1 VRFGAYHVYVP
12 LLLKPAPRALAA
24 QLWALKHGGPDIK
37 GLDELQRLAASGRTS
52 FPVDKEVQRAFYRT
66 IGYRVCGERAVRVD
80 ILERLADL
88 IRPALSWRPGSAAP
102 QPAGAFEGIGFT
114 VTQAMTSLTGSSGED
129 FSSILRALGYRM
141 ERRPK
146 PVKAAAEAE
155 TLPAPDAAAPTSDQ
169 AATALEPP
177 VDTATDPPLQAEGE
191 IAAGVQ
197 VDHGPAPRDSA
208 SPGMTLHA
216 SGDSAAAATIAGDQ
230 GASDP
235 ALPAADEVAAVA
247 EAGPADAPVAS
258 SDGATVDP
266 DLPQVPGT
274 TVEPELIDVWR
285 PGGRSEERRGQRR
298 PPQWQRAR
306 QSPDRA
312 PAANATEERTIAAAD
327 GAEPVGEAGTPI
339 EKKAPR
345 HRGPRGGPQGEFRR
359 ERDDGGERRQRDHRA
374 EHRSERQGDRPER
387 ARGERPHVAKGRTE
401 HKDRRDYAPLREREK
416 QIDPN
421 SPFAK
426 LAALKAQLEANA
438 KERR

>member
-1 VRFGAYHVYVP
+1 LG
-12 LLLKPAPRALAA
+12 A

-52 FPVDKEVQRAFYRT
+52 FPVDKEVQRSFYRT

-129 FSSILRALGYRM
+129 FASILRALGYRM
-141 ERRPK
+141 EKRPK
-146 PVKAAAEAE
+146 PVKVAAEAE
-155 TLPAPDAAAPTSDQ
+155 TLPAPDAAAPASDQ
-169 AATALEPP
+169 PAAGLEP
-177 VDTATDPPLQAEGE
+177 VMGTVTDPPPQAEDE
-191 IAAGVQ
+191 MAADGAR
-197 VDHGPAPRDSA
+197 VDQGPAPHDPVF
-208 SPGMTLHA
+208 PGMTLHA
-216 SGDSAAAATIAGDQ
+216 SGESAATVTIAGDQ

-235 ALPAADEVAAVA
+235 PLPAADEVTAVA
-247 EAGPADAPVAS
+247 EAGTPDAPVAS
-258 SDGATVDP
+258 AGGTTVDP
-266 DLPQVPGT
+266 ESPQVPG
-274 TVEPELIDVWR
+274 EPELIDVWR

-306 QSPDRA
+306 QSQDRV
-312 PAANATEERTIAAAD
+312 PAANATDERAVTAAEG
-327 GAEPVGEAGTPI
+327 GAEPVVEAGTPI

-345 HRGPRGGPQGEFRR
+345 HRGPRGAPQGEFRR

-374 EHRSERQGDRPER
+374 EHRSERQADRPDR
-387 ARGERPHVAKGRTE
+387 ARGERQHFAKGRAE

>member
-1 VRFGAYHVYVP
+1 
-12 LLLKPAPRALAA
+12 LAA

-52 FPVDKEVQRAFYRT
+52 FPVAKEVQRAFYRT

-129 FSSILRALGYRM
+129 FASILRALGYRM

-146 PVKAAAEAE
+146 PVKVAAEAE
-155 TLPAPDAAAPTSDQ
+155 TLPPPDAAAPASDQ
-169 AATALEPP
+169 PATTLEPP
-177 VDTATDPPLQAEGE
+177 ADTVADPPLAAEGE
-191 IAAGVQ
+191 MATDGAQ
-197 VDHGPAPRDSA
+197 VDQGPTPHDST

-216 SGDSAAAATIAGDQ
+216 LGDAEVTATIAGDQ

-235 ALPAADEVAAVA
+235 APSAVDEVAAVA
-247 EAGPADAPVAS
+247 EAGPADAPAAA
-258 SDGATVDP
+258 SDGATADP
-266 DLPQVPGT
+266 GLPQTPGAT
-274 TVEPELIDVWR
+274 AEPELIDVWR

-306 QSPDRA
+306 QSPDKA
-312 PAANATEERTIAAAD
+312 PAANTAEERAIAAAD
-327 GAEPVGEAGTPI
+327 GSEPVVEAGPPI
-339 EKKAPR
+339 EKRAPR
-345 HRGPRGGPQGEFRR
+345 HRGQRSGPPGEFRR

-387 ARGERPHVAKGRTE
+387 TRGERHVAKGRTE

>member
-1 VRFGAYHVYVP
+1 
-12 LLLKPAPRALAA
+12 
-24 QLWALKHGGPDIK
+24 
-37 GLDELQRLAASGRTS
+37 
-52 FPVDKEVQRAFYRT
+52 
-66 IGYRVCGERAVRVD
+66 
-80 ILERLADL
+80 
-88 IRPALSWRPGSAAP
+88 
-102 QPAGAFEGIGFT
+102 
-114 VTQAMTSLTGSSGED
+114 MTSLTGSSGED
-129 FSSILRALGYRM
+129 FASILRALGYRM

-146 PVKAAAEAE
+146 PVKVAAEAE

-177 VDTATDPPLQAEGE
+177 VDTVTDPPLAAEGE
-191 IAAGVQ
+191 IAADGVQ
-197 VDHGPAPRDSA
+197 VDHGPAPHDSA
-208 SPGMTLHA
+208 SPGMTLHT
-216 SGDSAAAATIAGDQ
+216 SGDSAATATIVGDQ

-235 ALPAADEVAAVA
+235 ALPAADEVTAVA

-258 SDGATVDP
+258 SDGATADP

-285 PGGRSEERRGQRR
+285 PGGHSEERRGQRR

-312 PAANATEERTIAAAD
+312 PAANATEERTIAAD
-327 GAEPVGEAGTPI
+327 GAEAVVEAGTPI